1 MNNVKFYRSEIDGL
15 RAFAVFSVIFF
26 HLGFKS
32 FSGGYLGV
40 DIFFVISGYLITS
53 LILIELKN
61 KEFVLI
67 NFYERRIR
75 RIIPVLYFVILIT
88 ILFSIALL
96 KPIEMISFGK
106 SLIANTFFISNILF
120 WREGGYFDILS
131 HYKPLFHTWSL
142 GVEEQYYLLFPIFLL
157 IIWKFGKRV
166 TFVFILISF
175 LISFFLADYLVL
187 NKSIFSFYMLP
198 TRGWE
203 LLAGS
208 LSAIYLQENFKKINN
223 VHLKNILSFIGL
235 FIISFSIFFYDEGT
249 PTPSIYTLF
258 PVVGSVMV
266 IIFTD
271 SKSLVLKFLSL
282 KLFVRLGLISFSL
295 YLWHQPL
302 IVFSGILNLE
312 KNFLFY
318 LLYLTILIVISICS
332 WRFIEKPFRKKNN
345 ISFSLIF
352 KLFLVISFFFILL
365 GSLIILKNGNLW
377 KFNENQMKLFNNN
390 FHDKYVWN
398 NFKSFESDTFQSNK
412 DKKLLIIGDSNGA
425 DLVNIVTENNILENN
440 YHIRTFNIP
449 FQCINV
455 DIKFEEIKLLIKK
468 SMLQKCQKI
477 NWYNNKELQNLITD
491 ASAVILAS
499 NWKYIHK
506 DLIIESYNN
515 LKIKYGDKFIIF
527 FQKKIEFNIEEIL
540 NLNSDNFFKFYSTP
554 DKDSYDLNS
563 FLKTR
568 IEKFVDPYEYICDDN
583 KCSVFNQKKILI
595 YDGFHFTLE
604 GSRFF
609 GKKMEYKLKKLINK

>member
-1 MNNVKFYRSEIDGL
+1 MNSVKFYRSEIDGL

-61 KEFVLI
+61 KEFVLV

-75 RIIPVLYFVILIT
+75 RIIPVLYFVILIS
-88 ILFSIALL
+88 ILFSVALL

-120 WREGGYFDILS
+120 WREGGYFDILN
-131 HYKPLFHTWSL
+131 HHKPLFHTWSL

-157 IIWKFGKRV
+157 IIWKFGKRAS
-166 TFVFILISF
+166 FAFISISF
-175 LISFFLADYLVL
+175 LISFFLADYLVF

-223 VHLKNILSFIGL
+223 THLKNILSFIGF
-235 FIISFSIFFYDEGT
+235 FIISFSIFVYDEGT
-249 PTPSIYTLF
+249 PTPSMYTLF

-302 IVFSGILNLE
+302 IVFSGILNFE
-312 KNFLFY
+312 KNLLFY
-318 LLYLTILIVISICS
+318 LFYLPILLIISFLS

-345 ISFSLIF
+345 ISFNLIF
-352 KLFLVISFFFILL
+352 KLFLLISFFFILL
-365 GSLIILKNGNLW
+365 GSIIILKNGNLW

-390 FHDKYVWN
+390 FHNEYVWTK
-398 NFKSFESDTFQSNK
+398 FKSLESDTFQPGK

-440 YHIRTFNIP
+440 NDIRTFNIP
-449 FQCINV
+449 FQCLNV
-455 DIKFEEIKLLIKK
+455 DVKFEEIKFLIKR

-477 NWYNNKELQNLITD
+477 NWYNNSDLQNLIKD

-506 DLIIESYNN
+506 DLIIKSYNN
-515 LKIKYGDKFIIF
+515 LNIKYGDKFIIF
-527 FQKKIEFNIEEIL
+527 GQKKIEFNIEEIL
-540 NLNSDNFFKFYSTP
+540 NLKSDNFFEFYSVP
-554 DKDSYDLNS
+554 DKDSYELNS

-568 IEKFVDPYEYICDDN
+568 IKKFVDPYEHICDDN

-604 GSRFF
+604 GSKFF
-609 GKKMEYKLKKLINK
+609 GKKMEYQLKKLINK

>member
-1 MNNVKFYRSEIDGL
+1 
-15 RAFAVFSVIFF
+15 
-26 HLGFKS
+26 
-32 FSGGYLGV
+32 
-40 DIFFVISGYLITS
+40 
-53 LILIELKN
+53 
-61 KEFVLI
+61 
-67 NFYERRIR
+67 
-75 RIIPVLYFVILIT
+75 
-88 ILFSIALL
+88 
-96 KPIEMISFGK
+96 
-106 SLIANTFFISNILF
+106 
-120 WREGGYFDILS
+120 
-131 HYKPLFHTWSL
+131 
-142 GVEEQYYLLFPIFLL
+142 
-157 IIWKFGKRV
+157 
-166 TFVFILISF
+166 
-175 LISFFLADYLVL
+175 
-187 NKSIFSFYMLP
+187 
-198 TRGWE
+198 
-203 LLAGS
+203 
-208 LSAIYLQENFKKINN
+208 
-223 VHLKNILSFIGL
+223 
-235 FIISFSIFFYDEGT
+235 
-249 PTPSIYTLF
+249 
-258 PVVGSVMV
+258 
-266 IIFTD
+266 
-271 SKSLVLKFLSL
+271 
-282 KLFVRLGLISFSL
+282 
-295 YLWHQPL
+295 
-302 IVFSGILNLE
+302 
-312 KNFLFY
+312 
-318 LLYLTILIVISICS
+318 
-332 WRFIEKPFRKKNN
+332 
-345 ISFSLIF
+345 
-352 KLFLVISFFFILL
+352 
-365 GSLIILKNGNLW
+365 
-377 KFNENQMKLFNNN
+377 MKLFNNN

-527 FQKKIEFNIEEIL
+527 GQKKIEFNIEEIL